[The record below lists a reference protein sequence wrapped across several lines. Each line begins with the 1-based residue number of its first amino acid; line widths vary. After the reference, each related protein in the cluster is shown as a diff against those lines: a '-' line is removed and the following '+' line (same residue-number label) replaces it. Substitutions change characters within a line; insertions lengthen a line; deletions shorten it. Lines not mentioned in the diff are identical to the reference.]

1 MKRITLFLLLVTFI
15 VASASGQRETFT
27 LEQCYAMSKS
37 NYPKIKQYDLIRQ
50 TEQFNLSNA
59 AKGWLPQLS
68 LSAKATYQSEV
79 TKLPIDFS
87 QLSPSLAGMQIPS
100 LSKDQYQAVAEVN
113 QTLWDGG
120 TISSNRQLTKAQA
133 AAEREQL
140 ESDLYT
146 LNERINQL
154 YFGSILQDELLVQNA
169 LLQKELQVSID
180 RVSAMIAN
188 GMANQSDRE
197 SLEVEMLNARQ
208 KAVEITASRKMYRA
222 MLGVMI
228 GKEVSDSVQLEIPQD
243 NEPDFASEI
252 NRPELR
258 LFDAQSSMLDAQYKQ
273 ITAGIMPRA
282 GFFVQGGYGRPGLN
296 MLKNSF
302 EPFFIG
308 GVRLS
313 WNLGK
318 LYTLKNDRR
327 KLEVGRQNIE
337 ALRETFLFNTKLQL
351 TQQQTE
357 IAKMNDLVKTD
368 DSIVRLRGNI
378 KQAAEVKLANGVIS
392 VSDLIREINA
402 EDMAKQTGATHRIQ
416 RLMNIYS
423 YKYTSNK

>member
-1 MKRITLFLLLVTFI
+1 MKRITLFLLLFTFL
-15 VASASGQRETFT
+15 VAGAKGQQETLT
-27 LEQCYAMSKS
+27 LEQCYVMVRS

-113 QTLWDGG
+113 QNLWDGG
-120 TISSNRQLTKAQA
+120 TISSTRQLTKAQA
-133 AAEREQL
+133 VADREQL
-140 ESDLYT
+140 ESDLYM

-154 YFGSILQDELLVQNA
+154 YFGSILQNELLVQNA

-180 RVSAMIAN
+180 RVVAMMAN
-188 GMANQSDRE
+188 GIANQSDRE
-197 SLEVEMLNARQ
+197 SLEVEMLNACQ
-208 KAVEITASRKMYRA
+208 KAVELTASRKMYRT

-228 GKEVSDSVQLEIPQD
+228 GKNVSDSVQLVIPQE
-243 NEPDFASEI
+243 NEPDFAGEI
-252 NRPELR
+252 ARPELK
-258 LFDAQSSMLDAQYKQ
+258 LFDAQTSILDVQYKQ

-282 GFFVQGGYGRPGLN
+282 GLFVQGGYGRPGLN

-327 KLEVGRQNIE
+327 KVEVNRQNI
-337 ALRETFLFNTKLQL
+337 AVLRETFLFNTHLQL

-357 IAKMNDLVKTD
+357 IVKMNDLVKTD
-368 DSIVRLRGNI
+368 ESIVRLRRSI
-378 KQAAEVKLANGVIS
+378 KQAADVKLANGVIA

-416 RLMNIYS
+416 RLMTIYA

>member
-1 MKRITLFLLLVTFI
+1 
-15 VASASGQRETFT
+15 
-27 LEQCYAMSKS
+27 
-37 NYPKIKQYDLIRQ
+37 
-50 TEQFNLSNA
+50 
-59 AKGWLPQLS
+59 
-68 LSAKATYQSEV
+68 
-79 TKLPIDFS
+79 
-87 QLSPSLAGMQIPS
+87 
-100 LSKDQYQAVAEVN
+100 
-113 QTLWDGG
+113 
-120 TISSNRQLTKAQA
+120 
-133 AAEREQL
+133 
-140 ESDLYT
+140 
-146 LNERINQL
+146 
-154 YFGSILQDELLVQNA
+154 
-169 LLQKELQVSID
+169 
-180 RVSAMIAN
+180 
-188 GMANQSDRE
+188 
-197 SLEVEMLNARQ
+197 
-208 KAVEITASRKMYRA
+208 

-228 GKEVSDSVQLEIPQD
+228 GKEVSDSVLLEIPQD